1 MNELVF
7 KSEKGNPVTT
17 SLLVAKKFG
26 KDHNH
31 IVRDIQN
38 IIEKGSAQNWTHPL
52 FFESTYI
59 HPQNGQSYRMYIMN
73 RDGFSLLVMGFTGEK
88 AMNFKLDFIIA
99 FNKMEQTLKAQLPQD
114 YLSALKA
121 LVASEEQKQLA
132 EAKVKEMEPK
142 ALFADSVNASSSS
155 ILIGD
160 LAKILKQNGVSV
172 GQNRLFQWLREN
184 SYLGTKG
191 EYYNKPTQ
199 KAMDLGL
206 FEVVERTQE
215 NRKDNSIF
223 ITFTT
228 KVTGKGQLYFVNKFL
243 KQKAA

>member
-1 MNELVF
+1 M
-7 KSEKGNPVTT
+7 T
-17 SLLVAKKFG
+17 
-26 KDHNH
+26 
-31 IVRDIQN
+31 
-38 IIEKGSAQNWTHPL
+38 
-52 FFESTYI
+52 
-59 HPQNGQSYRMYIMN
+59 
-73 RDGFSLLVMGFTGEK
+73 RDGFSFLVMGFTGGK
-88 AMNFKLDFIIA
+88 AAKFKEDFIAA
-99 FNKMEQTLKAQLPQD
+99 FNQMEQMLKAQLPQD

-132 EAKVKEMEPK
+132 EAKIKEMEPK
-142 ALFADSVNASSSS
+142 ALFADSVNASGSS
-155 ILIGD
+155 ILVAD
-160 LAKILKQNGVSV
+160 LAKILKQNGIPV

-228 KVTGKGQLYFVNKFL
+228 KVTGKGQQYFVNKFL
-243 KQKAA
+243 KQKAV